1 MGVGGEGEAPVTVVL
16 QRGLV
21 RNWDR
26 LWRCQCRVCSFKGVH
41 LPSTC
46 DVCTCACVCMCV
58 SMCICVMCGFMCMFE
73 CV

>member
-46 DVCTCACVCMCV
+46 DVCTCV
-58 SMCICVMCGFMCMFE
+58 
-73 CV
+73 